1 MKERY
6 IDLMELSL
14 SAYTDAHIDRY
25 FADVQ
30 RDGLTEHGFPR
41 LTANI
46 GILIAHGRRTDL
58 LPRFLQMME
67 FCCREIPRVKAAND
81 FSVREMICCL
91 WEIEE
96 NRVADPA
103 DIARWK
109 GYLAGINPETCYS
122 VFARTP
128 KDHYRNWA
136 LFTGVSEFFRQQA
149 GLCQVQEFIDLQFL
163 QQMQW
168 LDENGMYEDNISS
181 TAYQPIMYDL
191 VSRGLFCLAFDRGYK
206 GPCREAIDEKLKKA
220 GLLTLAMQSPSGEIP
235 FGGRSNQ
242 FIHNEAWALCILEY
256 EAKRYARMGS
266 PLAGKFKAAAQ
277 RAMAVSALWLSRMP
291 IRHIKNRFP
300 TETGFGCEHYAYF
313 DKYMI
318 TVASNLY
325 AAYLMCDDTIPAAEE
340 ADIAPTVADTAPN
353 FHKVFAKAGGYG
365 IEIDWNADPHYDA
378 GGLGRVHRA
387 GAPSAICMSCPCPAA
402 PVYKVDI
409 AEPVALSICPAVSA
423 GDGWILAAD
432 NQAIYERLGSGTDE
446 TSAFAALGCR
456 FPDGRSVTGKYTVSQ
471 AGVEILLQGNG
482 DIGCALPAFA
492 FDGEVSAEI
501 TLEENSLTVAYGG
514 WLCRYTTDGK
524 IRDLHMLAAN
534 RNGHYKAFL
543 AAGTD
548 TLQVKVE
555 IIRAG

>member
-6 IDLMELSL
+6 IDLMEISL

-25 FADVQ
+25 FSDVQ
-30 RDGLTEHGFPR
+30 REGLTEHGFPR

-46 GILIAHGRRTDL
+46 GILIAHGRRCDL

-96 NRVADPA
+96 NKVVDPE

-109 GYLAGINPETCYS
+109 GYLAAITPETCYS

-128 KDHYRNWA
+128 TDGYRNWA
-136 LFTGVSEFFRQQA
+136 LFSGVSEFFRQKA
-149 GLCQVQEFIDLQFL
+149 GLCEAQEFIDLQFL

-168 LDENGMYEDNISS
+168 LDENGMYEDNISCI
-181 TAYQPIMYDL
+181 AHQPIMYDF
-191 VSRGLFCLAFDRGYK
+191 VSRGLFSLAFDQGYN
-206 GPCREAIDEKLKKA
+206 GPCRDAIDEKLKKA
-220 GLLTLAMQSPSGEIP
+220 GLLTLDMQSPNGEMA

-242 FIHNEAWALCILEY
+242 FINNEAWTLTILEY
-256 EAKRYARMGS
+256 EAKRHAREGS
-266 PLAGKFKAAAQ
+266 PLAGRFKAAAQ
-277 RAMAVSALWLSRMP
+277 RAMAVTEHWLSKRP

-325 AAYLMCDDTIPAAEE
+325 AAYLICDDTIPAAEE
-340 ADIAPTVADTAPN
+340 TDIVPTVTETAPN
-353 FHKVFAKAGGYG
+353 FHKLFAKAGGYG

-378 GGLGRVHRA
+378 SGLGRVHRV
-387 GAPSAICMSCPCPAA
+387 GAPAAICLSCPCPAT
-402 PVYKVDI
+402 PIFKVDI
-409 AEPVALSICPAVSA
+409 AEPVALSICPAVPA
-423 GDGWILAAD
+423 ENGWALAAD
-432 NQAIYERLGSGTDE
+432 NDVTYERLGSGADE
-446 TSAFAALGCR
+446 TSAFAVLGCN
-456 FPDGRSVTGKYTVSQ
+456 FPNGQSVTGHYTVSGQ
-471 AGVEILLQGNG
+471 GVEMEFRGVG
-482 DIGCALPAFA
+482 EIGCALPAFA
-492 FDGEVSAEI
+492 FDGEVSPVIAAEAN
-501 TLEENSLTVAYGG
+501 TLTIAYEG
-514 WLCRYTTDGK
+514 WLCRYTTDGQ
-524 IRDLHMLAAN
+524 ILDLEILAAN

-543 AAGTD
+543 AAGAD
-548 TLQVKVE
+548 TLRVRVE
-555 IIRAG
+555 IVADI